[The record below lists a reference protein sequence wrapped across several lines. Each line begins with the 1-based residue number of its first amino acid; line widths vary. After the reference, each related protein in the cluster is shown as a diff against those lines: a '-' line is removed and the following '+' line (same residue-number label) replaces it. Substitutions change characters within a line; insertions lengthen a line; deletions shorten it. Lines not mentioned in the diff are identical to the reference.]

1 MTFALHY
8 ITLNDF
14 NLVPETAPS
23 NYNEKILPSA
33 GDCSIQQT
41 VKDKDGCASITVS
54 YTKLNEQIA
63 DYRQQ
68 KREQLD
74 LFKITARYGV

>member
-8 ITLNDF
+8 IALNDF

-23 NYNEKILPSA
+23 NSNEKMLPSA
-33 GDCSIQQT
+33 GDCSIQEA

-54 YTKLNEQIA
+54 YTKLSEQIA

-68 KREQLD
+68 KREKLD
-74 LFKITARYGV
+74 LFKIKARYGV